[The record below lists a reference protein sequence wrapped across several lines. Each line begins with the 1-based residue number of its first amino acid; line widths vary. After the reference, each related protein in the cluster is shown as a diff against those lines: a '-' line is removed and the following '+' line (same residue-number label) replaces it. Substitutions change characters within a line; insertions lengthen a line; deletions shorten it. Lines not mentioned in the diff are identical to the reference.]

1 MSARHGRLSK
11 LEAERAEWKKKNIP
25 LAEMFFYLEHML
37 QIVQEE
43 AGQPTMSRIA
53 GRMIGEKLRRVDV
66 LSRGQR

>member
-1 MSARHGRLSK
+1 MSGRHGRLSK
-11 LEAERAEWKKKNIP
+11 LEAERAEWKRKMLP
-25 LAEMFFYLEHML
+25 LAEVFFYLEHLL

>member
-1 MSARHGRLSK
+1 MSGRHGRLSK
-11 LEAERAEWKKKNIP
+11 LEAERAEWKREHLP
-25 LAEMFFYLEHML
+25 LAEVFFYLEHML